1 MSVSIVIPTYN
12 EGANVTELISRLN
25 ASLRHLPSVEILII
39 DDGTDDLPATAAATP
54 STIDVRVIRRSEAT
68 GGLGG
73 AVIEGIR
80 RSVRDLVVVMDGDL
94 QHPPEKVPELI
105 AAAAESDVVVASRY
119 RAGGDAGGLDNGW
132 RRLVSRGTSRLSKAT
147 FPDRLR
153 DCSDPMSGFFA
164 VRRSAVDT
172 SMRPRGFKILM
183 EIVARSPRRLG
194 IAEVAFTFGDR
205 KAGESHASL
214 REGLRFMRQ
223 LMVLRLRNRACAFA
237 LVGLS
242 GVIPNLLVMA
252 MLTSWGLH
260 YVPAG
265 IVATQIATLWNF
277 IGAERFVWKD
287 KHGVW
292 AHRFAKFLLIG
303 EVDLIRLPFV
313 VLLVEYA
320 HLGSVVATFITLIAL
335 FVVRFTLA
343 DRLVYK
349 RRERLVDLNRIALP
363 APASSQ
369 DMPANVDA
377 DVASV
382 PVAMGS

>member
-1 MSVSIVIPTYN
+1 VVIPTYN
-12 EGANVTELISRLN
+12 EGANVTELIGRLN
-25 ASLRHLPSVEILII
+25 ASLQHLPAIEILIV

-54 STIDVRVIRRSEAT
+54 STIDVRVIRRPEPV

-80 RSVRDLVVVMDGDL
+80 QSVRDLVVVMDGDL

-105 AAAAESDVVVASRY
+105 AAAEQSDVVVASRY
-119 RAGGDAGGLDNGW
+119 RSGGDAGGLDNGF
-132 RRLVSRGTSRLSKAT
+132 RRLVSRGTSRLSKVA

-164 VRRSAVDT
+164 VRRHAVDT
-172 SMRPRGFKILM
+172 TMRPRGFKILM
-183 EIVARSPRRLG
+183 EILARSPRRLD
-194 IAEVAFTFGDR
+194 ITEVAFAFGDR
-205 KAGESHASL
+205 KAGESHASI

-223 LMVLRLRNRACAFA
+223 LTVLRLRNRACAFA

-252 MLTSWGLH
+252 MLTGWGLH
-260 YVPAG
+260 YLPAG
-265 IVATQIATLWNF
+265 VIATQIATLWNF
-277 IGAERFVWKD
+277 VGAERFVWKD

-292 AHRFAKFLLIG
+292 PQRFAKFLLIG

-313 VLLVEYA
+313 ILLVEYGQI
-320 HLGSVVATFITLIAL
+320 GSVVASLITLMAL
-335 FVVRFTLA
+335 FIVRFTLA

-349 RRERLVDLNRIALP
+349 RRPQVIDLTE
-363 APASSQ
+363 
-369 DMPANVDA
+369 
-377 DVASV
+377 ASV
-382 PVAMGS
+382 DGVPVVMGSQ